1 MMLDVAYA
9 RRTTVHWSLWSHTH
23 LYYTVRS
30 LPPVHLNTIWR
41 DYAQEATGAVHLRG
55 RLQIS
60 HSDKVLPLLVIFLH
74 SSTWLD
80 FEHGPDPVLCNNLY
94 LYFFANNNSDARR
107 VWQLI
112 QCCPTGPVRSIRSSI
127 KSRLLRCLSPSFISF
142 LFLESRGKL
151 IILSLS
157 LVVPRIYHT
166 NNLTTRIFKLTVHC
180 YLLSR
185 S

>member
-1 MMLDVAYA
+1 MLPTQEELPYIG
-9 RRTTVHWSLWSHTH
+9 SHTH

-41 DYAQEATGAVHLRG
+41 DYAQEETGAVHLRG

-60 HSDKVLPLLVIFLH
+60 HLDKVLPLLVIFYTLLPDWI
-74 SSTWLD
+74 SSM
-80 FEHGPDPVLCNNLY
+80 DPIRFCVTTCTSTSSPTTT
-94 LYFFANNNSDARR
+94 AMHARR

-127 KSRLLRCLSPSFISF
+127 KSRLLICLSPSFISF

>member
-1 MMLDVAYA
+1 MLKKQPVQCILEVVY
-9 RRTTVHWSLWSHTH
+9 RSRTRIKFYRYWLFF
-23 LYYTVRS
+23 YTL
-30 LPPVHLNTIWR
+30 LPDW
-41 DYAQEATGAVHLRG
+41 
-55 RLQIS
+55 IS
-60 HSDKVLPLLVIFLH
+60 SMDPI
-74 SSTWLD
+74 
-80 FEHGPDPVLCNNLY
+80 PVLCNNLY

-127 KSRLLRCLSPSFISF
+127 KSRLLICLSPSFISF
-142 LFLESRGKL
+142 LFLESRGTL

>member
-1 MMLDVAYA
+1 MLKKQPVQCILEVVY
-9 RRTTVHWSLWSHTH
+9 RSRTWIKFYRYWLFSTLFYLIGFRAWTRFRFCVTTCTST
-23 LYYTVRS
+23 
-30 LPPVHLNTIWR
+30 
-41 DYAQEATGAVHLRG
+41 
-55 RLQIS
+55 
-60 HSDKVLPLLVIFLH
+60 
-74 SSTWLD
+74 SSPTTTAM
-80 FEHGPDPVLCNNLY
+80 H
-94 LYFFANNNSDARR
+94 ARR

-127 KSRLLRCLSPSFISF
+127 KLRLLRCLSPSLPSSFISF
-142 LFLESRGKL
+142 LFLESRGTL